1 MRLGVAAA
9 NADFHDREFG
19 RLQELLCELE
29 PRFGEVLVGA
39 GVELLFEGEFQH
51 AARDA
56 DALGD
61 LLHFQFRIC

>member
-1 MRLGVAAA
+1 MTLRS
-9 NADFHDREFG
+9 
-19 RLQELLCELE
+19 LLPKPSGFEILTII
-29 PRFGEVLVGA
+29 FIVILLVGA

-61 LLHFQFRIC
+61 LLHLQFGIREIVAE